1 MSESEPRA
9 TGPDTSAERVREA
22 RLRLLKTTD
31 GLGNTE
37 MLRLTLHQ
45 AVAELGGLGGMVHL
59 SEAADPGLRLVAAV
73 GLPRAFAD
81 AWEDL
86 APDETTAP
94 VLAVRTCSFV
104 WLRAEPGLRSR
115 TLSEGTGLAAVPLPG
130 PEGPIGAL
138 SVLMA
143 TLGEPDTDKRLFLQ
157 VLADRAAERL
167 RQSPPAPSPVSPA
180 WWQEPSG
187 TRLQHAMRAVE
198 VGVWDWDLRTG
209 DLLMDEAALAMS
221 GLDPDTFDG
230 RIESWTAHVHPDDV
244 PVLAAEVDKIIADR
258 GVLSFEYRLCR
269 PDGSISWIEDRG
281 QLIFGE
287 DGEPVRMIGT
297 AWDTT
302 QTRMA
307 RDSVGRALRNMSDG
321 FFAVDADWH
330 ITYVNVQAERFF
342 SAAGNLLGRVLWEA
356 VPAASALGLE
366 KRSRQAVA
374 DGTPVGFD
382 IQSPAT
388 HAWYHMR
395 LVPVPGG
402 LTVYFTDVTEQRA
415 HEAEHARAERAA
427 VERAAR
433 MEELTRALAQA
444 LTVQDLVQ
452 AIADHVLPPFGA
464 TGLIIQA
471 VEGERLRAVG
481 AVGYPQEYIDRLA
494 RHRVAEVSPVAEVLR
509 SLTPKF
515 IASLEEFTQLYP
527 ELADYLTAGRKQAW
541 AFLPLVASGRP
552 VGCCLISFARPHRFT
567 DEERTLFTA
576 LSGLIAQ
583 SFERARLYDAEHT
596 RAQELQRGML
606 PRALPVL
613 PTVTAA
619 ARYLP
624 AGEGMEVGGDWYDVI
639 PLSGARV
646 ALVIGDVMGHGLAEA
661 VTMGRLRT
669 AVHTLA
675 DLELPPDEL
684 LAHLN
689 DLVSDLGDDFYATC
703 LYAVYDPSTR
713 VCTFAGAGHPPPAV
727 VDPDGSVRF
736 PRFTPDPPLGAA
748 GPPFETVEFEL
759 PEGSLLVLYTDGL
772 IESADRNI
780 DDGMAHLART
790 LTAAVADLA
799 QQPSSGST
807 TEKRR
812 TGPDRRGNA
821 AEDVSRVC
829 DAVVSALLPA
839 QEQSLDDAALL
850 VARIHGLPAEDIVS
864 WPLPEHPT
872 AAGEARRHVREQ
884 LDQWHLDDL
893 AMTTELLASELVG
906 NVIRHAKGPCRL
918 RLLRGQSLVCEV
930 SDGSPTTPR
939 IRRASDTDEGGR
951 GLQLVAA
958 LSHRWGARYTATG
971 KCIWTEQLLPEP
983 PLDQPAYL

>member
-1 MSESEPRA
+1 M
-9 TGPDTSAERVREA
+9 REA

-31 GLGNTE
+31 GPRNTE
-37 MLRLTLHQ
+37 MLRLTLQQ

-59 SEAADPGLRLVAAV
+59 AEAADRELRLVAAV
-73 GLPRAFAD
+73 GLPRVFAE

-86 APDETTAP
+86 ALDDRAAP
-94 VLAVRTCSFV
+94 ALAVRNGTFV
-104 WLRAEPGLRSR
+104 WLRAAAEPGLRSR
-115 TLSEGTGLAAVPLPG
+115 TFPEATGLAAVPLAG
-130 PEGPIGAL
+130 PQGPVGAL
-138 SVLMA
+138 SVVMP
-143 TLGEPDTDKRLFLQ
+143 TLGGPDPEKRLFLQ
-157 VLADRAAERL
+157 VLADWAAERL
-167 RQSPPAPSPVSPA
+167 RQSPPVPSPVSPA

-209 DLLMDEAALAMS
+209 ELLMDEAALALT
-221 GLDPDTFDG
+221 GLDPHTFDG
-230 RIESWTAHVHPDDV
+230 RIESWVTHVHPDDM
-244 PVLAAEVDKIIADR
+244 PALAAEIDKVIADR
-258 GVLSFEYRLCR
+258 GVLSIEYRLRR
-269 PDGSISWIEDRG
+269 PDGSINWIEDRG

-342 SAAGNLLGRVLWEA
+342 GAAGNLLGRELWEA
-356 VPAASALGLE
+356 VPAVSALGLE

-382 IQSPAT
+382 IRSPAT
-388 HAWYHMR
+388 QAWYHMR

-415 HEAEHARAERAA
+415 HEAERARAERAA

-444 LTVQDLVQ
+444 LTVHDLAQ
-452 AIADHVLPPFGA
+452 AIADRVLPPFGA

-481 AVGYPQEYIDRLA
+481 AVGYPQEYIELLT
-494 RHRVAEVSPVAEVLR
+494 RHRVAEVSPVIEVLR
-509 SLTPKF
+509 TLTPKF
-515 IASLEEFTQLYP
+515 IGSLGEFTELYP

-541 AFLPLVASGRP
+541 AFLPMVASGRP
-552 VGCCLISFARPHRFT
+552 VGCCLISFARPRRFT

-613 PTVTAA
+613 PTVTTA

-624 AGEGMEVGGDWYDVI
+624 ASEGGEVGGDWYDVI

-661 VTMGRLRT
+661 VAMGRLRT

-689 DLVSDLGDDFYATC
+689 ELVSDLGDDFYATC
-703 LYAVYDPSTR
+703 VYAVYDPSTR
-713 VCTFAGAGHPPPAV
+713 VCTVACAGHPPPAV

-736 PRFTPDPPLGAA
+736 PRFAPNPPLGAA
-748 GPPFETVEFEL
+748 GPPFETVEIEL

-772 IESADRNI
+772 VESADQDI
-780 DDGMAHLART
+780 EDGMAHLAQV
-790 LTAAVADLA
+790 LTTVATIA
-799 QQPSSGST
+799 RHPSSGST
-807 TEKRR
+807 AEGRR
-812 TGPDRRGNA
+812 PGPDRRGNA
-821 AEDVSRVC
+821 IEDIDRVC
-829 DAVVSALLPA
+829 DAVMSALLPS

-850 VARIHGLPAEDIVS
+850 VARINGLPAGDIAS

-884 LDQWHLDDL
+884 LDEWHLDDL
-893 AMTTELLASELVG
+893 TMTTELLASELVG
-906 NVIRHAKGPCRL
+906 NVVRHAKGPCQL

-958 LSHRWGARYTATG
+958 LSHRWGARYTAAG

-983 PLDQPAYL
+983 PSDQAAYL